1 MLELLLWFPWA
12 GLWFW
17 ALEKLPFRES
27 VRRVSWVM
35 AAIGVPLVWA
45 VSQLPLHERV
55 VLGTFGGV
63 AMVVFVIIA
72 WLSSDPPK
80 AESPVKIDNQSPRSA
95 PVCYREHVPER
106 CSWEMCRQR
115 CMFAP
120 ET

>member
-17 ALEKLPFRES
+17 VLEKLPFRES

-35 AAIGVPLVWA
+35 AAIGIPLAWA
-45 VSQLPLHERV
+45 VSQLPLQERV
-55 VLGTFGGV
+55 VLGIFGGV
-63 AMVVFVIIA
+63 TMAVFLIIA

-80 AESPVKIDNQSPRSA
+80 VEPPAETATQSQRSA
-95 PVCYREHVPER
+95 PICYREQVPGR